1 MSAVSE
7 SKHERPVSNLRPKK
21 PVLSSSGNSIL
32 AVTQLLAQKRSI
44 VGLITDS
51 NRGLCGIT
59 SNKDISRRVVAKD
72 VDPSCTS
79 VAEVMTPNPSFVS
92 MTDSAREAFSMMIDN
107 KFRHLPVAD
116 KDGSVVGLLDIGK
129 CLNDAISKLEKME
142 KKNGNVDV
150 RTCLIDFGQAVDLGH
165 PRSLDFLSRDV
176 ESKS

>member
-7 SKHERPVSNLRPKK
+7 SKHEQPVSKLRLKK
-21 PVLSSSGNSIL
+21 LVLSSSGNSIL

-59 SNKDISRRVVAKD
+59 SNKDITRRVVAKD

-92 MTDSAREAFSMMIDN
+92 MTVVKLKKTSLMKLKKTSLRK
-107 KFRHLPVAD
+107 KFWQRNDCRL
-116 KDGSVVGLLDIGK
+116 SNE
-129 CLNDAISKLEKME
+129 CLGIH
-142 KKNGNVDV
+142 
-150 RTCLIDFGQAVDLGH
+150 I
-165 PRSLDFLSRDV
+165 PRWKSRNR
-176 ESKS
+176 